1 MLELDNPMS
10 GLDPKVNVLFHAAPC
25 VVAEIRWDPSS
36 ERSEY
41 VKQVLAPEEV
51 EDWIE
56 ERVRFPC
63 ISPTTVDED
72 GNYLSSSETL
82 ELAMSPERFTRLT
95 QRYQFTSIL
104 DAWLYRSLSGCA
116 IRKVE
121 HDSRGEITSIRS
133 FASVFAI
140 NHNFAKKITV
150 VLALRVST
158 PDQSLIQQA
167 LERHHDLIGHPL
179 LVPTT
184 LVEICLET
192 NKWFIQRIL
201 HELSVVEK
209 ATGQHGWLQIPAAD
223 ASAHD
228 SELSRLG
235 HAVKQYISVSRRR
248 VDSIQCYLDW
258 VLRTVNDLEDHSYDD
273 QAQYEQWIGNIELLL
288 KFRQV
293 DVAYS
298 ERRADNQITAIYGL
312 LTQRDNMV
320 GVSVAIESK
329 KISEASKRD
338 GSALKSLTVLT
349 AIFFPATYVAT
360 LFALPD
366 FSGTPLWL
374 YWAIV
379 VPLTLIIF
387 GLWSCWA
394 VYRQHQIAPE
404 SSHRDIEERV
414 QLDPNRDFPPS
425 SFLASTLRHTSSQ
438 T

>member
-1 MLELDNPMS
+1 MPILKTLLTMA
-10 GLDPKVNVLFHAAPC
+10 VLTIS
-25 VVAEIRWDPSS
+25 IR
-36 ERSEY
+36 
-41 VKQVLAPEEV
+41 
-51 EDWIE
+51 
-56 ERVRFPC
+56 
-63 ISPTTVDED
+63 
-72 GNYLSSSETL
+72 
-82 ELAMSPERFTRLT
+82 
-95 QRYQFTSIL
+95 
-104 DAWLYRSLSGCA
+104 LSG
-116 IRKVE
+116 
-121 HDSRGEITSIRS
+121 S

-184 LVEICLET
+184 LVDICLET

-298 ERRADNQITAIYGL
+298 ERRADNQITAVLNPTVYTSAQLPWLIKTRYMGSL
-312 LTQRDNMV
+312 P
-320 GVSVAIESK
+320 
-329 KISEASKRD
+329 SE
-338 GSALKSLTVLT
+338 TT
-349 AIFFPATYVAT
+349 
-360 LFALPD
+360 
-366 FSGTPLWL
+366 W
-374 YWAIV
+374 
-379 VPLTLIIF
+379 
-387 GLWSCWA
+387 
-394 VYRQHQIAPE
+394 
-404 SSHRDIEERV
+404 
-414 QLDPNRDFPPS
+414 
-425 SFLASTLRHTSSQ
+425 
-438 T
+438 